1 MPIEVRV
8 GSVLRKKLN
17 NARSVPAQGD
27 NVRQVMEDLER
38 RYPGFKSQI
47 ITENGELQQFINIFV
62 NDEDIRFLDGLDTK
76 VEAGSII
83 TILPAVAGGT
93 E

>member
-38 RYPGFKSQI
+38 RFPGFKSQI
-47 ITENGELQQFINIFV
+47 IAENGELQQFINIFV

-76 VEAGSII
+76 VEAGSVI

>member
-38 RYPGFKSQI
+38 RFPGFKSQI
-47 ITENGELQQFINIFV
+47 IAENGELQQFINIFV

-76 VEAGSII
+76 VEDDSII

>member
-8 GSVLRKKLN
+8 GSVLRKRLN
-17 NARSVPAQGD
+17 NARSVQAQG
-27 NVRQVMEDLER
+27 NSVRQVMEDVEK

-47 ITENGELQQFINIFV
+47 ITENGELHQFINVFV
-62 NDEDIRFLDGLDTK
+62 NDEDIRFLDGLDTQ
-76 VEAGSII
+76 VEDADII
-83 TILPAVAGGT
+83 TILPAIAGGT